1 MAQVRRHDPLA
12 ARGAP
17 QLAQGAVHV
26 PVAAAHHRRGLALA
40 AARTL
45 RGRGEVGA
53 GSGVRELDPGAAG
66 GLLEVAGVAVGGA
79 VVAADVADL
88 AGAAHA
94 GAGLDLVLAL
104 LERHLHHLVIPAI
117 QRLQVS
123 EKAHI
128 LQTIFCHLSIT
139 VFLNAYIALS
149 MKDLGSFNK
158 KKTPAFRHVPS
169 PGEGEAAGHL
179 HQLALAGVQLA
190 VAAAHGLAR
199 PVLLLAV
206 GGAPRAVQL
215 VQAEGG
221 RHLGSTS

>member
-1 MAQVRRHDPLA
+1 MTVLITLVLYCTVLYSLGGLAVAEVRRHDPLP

-45 RGRGEVGA
+45 RGLGEVGA
-53 GSGVRELDPGAAG
+53 GSGVRELDARAAG

-104 LERHLHHLVIPAI
+104 LERHLHHLVIPATRWS
-117 QRLQVS
+117 Q
-123 EKAHI
+123 
-128 LQTIFCHLSIT
+128 
-139 VFLNAYIALS
+139 Y
-149 MKDLGSFNK
+149 
-158 KKTPAFRHVPS
+158 
-169 PGEGEAAGHL
+169 
-179 HQLALAGVQLA
+179 
-190 VAAAHGLAR
+190 
-199 PVLLLAV
+199 
-206 GGAPRAVQL
+206 
-215 VQAEGG
+215 
-221 RHLGSTS
+221 STD

>member
-45 RGRGEVGA
+45 RGRREVGA

-104 LERHLHHLVIPAI
+104 LERHLHHLVIPAT
-117 QRLQVS
+117 QRSQVS

-128 LQTIFCHLSIT
+128 LQTIFCHLGIT
-139 VFLNAYIALS
+139 VFLNAYLALS
-149 MKDLGSFNK
+149 MKDLRSFNK
-158 KKTPAFRHVPS
+158 KKIPAFRHVPS